1 MNSNFDFNCNEF
13 LKFKEGD
20 STRKSIKMSQSMSTE
35 VKISKILYTC
45 THSTYKNREIF
56 KPNGN
61 LMGYNI
67 GYVHG

>member
-45 THSTYKNREIF
+45 THT
-56 KPNGN
+56 
-61 LMGYNI
+61 
-67 GYVHG
+67 VHTKIERFSNPMAN